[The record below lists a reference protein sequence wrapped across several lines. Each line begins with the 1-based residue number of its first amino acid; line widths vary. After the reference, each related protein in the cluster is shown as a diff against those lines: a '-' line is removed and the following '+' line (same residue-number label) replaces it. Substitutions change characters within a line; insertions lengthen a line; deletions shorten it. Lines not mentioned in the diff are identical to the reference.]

1 MNKSKTISDQM
12 DINKLS
18 QNDIKDFTKSL
29 NKDTKTILADTKK
42 IVENR
47 ADNAVGGESSDAD
60 LVFNFAYKLRDV
72 LPLNN
77 FMRGRDENNFYQIKE
92 FTVKDMKHFT
102 DVVLCVAMEK
112 NADDIADNDS
122 YFYRVL
128 RDIAV
133 SVIYELKYKVIQK
146 GADSKYFST
155 PTGRRPKEIYISFS
169 DVNKFDKLKTK
180 YSGGKPADYVSFQTF
195 NAIANFRLLGKENPD
210 DTKSTLLKKLE
221 SLQNYLVKNKI
232 LSSNPITKA
241 AEIEATNFVVAD
253 LMLMLDRD
261 NQFKQIADT
270 LTFITDDEPQ
280 LDEDQKEGLAN
291 FHKHIGNVQF
301 IKYDNKKVA
310 KAITAQTGEDF
321 LKQAKSIN

>member
-18 QNDIKDFTKSL
+18 ENDIKDFTKSL
-29 NKDTKTILADTKK
+29 NKDIKTILADTKK

-146 GADSKYFST
+146 GADGKYFST

-195 NAIANFRLLGKENPD
+195 NAIANFRLLGKENEND
-210 DTKSTLLKKLE
+210 LKSTLLKKLE

-232 LSSNPITKA
+232 LSTDPTIKA
-241 AEIEATNFVVAD
+241 AEIDATNFVVAD

>member
-1 MNKSKTISDQM
+1 MDKSKTISDQM

-18 QNDIKDFTKSL
+18 EKDIKNFTKSL

-72 LPLNN
+72 LPLKN
-77 FMRGRDENNFYQIKE
+77 FMRGRDENNFSQLNE
-92 FTVKDMKHFT
+92 FTVADMKLFT
-102 DVVLCVAMEK
+102 DVVLCVAMEE
-112 NADDIADNDS
+112 NADSIAENDS

-128 RDIAV
+128 RDIACPI
-133 SVIYELKYKVIQK
+133 IYELKYKVIQK
-146 GADSKYFST
+146 GADGKFFST
-155 PTGRRPKEIYISFS
+155 PIGRRPKEIYISFS

-180 YSGGKPADYVSFQTF
+180 YSGGKPADYVSFSTF
-195 NAIANFRLLGKENPD
+195 NAIANFRLLGKEND
-210 DTKSTLLKKLE
+210 NDSKSPLLRKLE
-221 SLQNYLVKNKI
+221 SLYNYLVKNKI
-232 LSSNPITKA
+232 LSQDPTIKA
-241 AEIEATNFVVAD
+241 EEINCINFVIFD

-261 NQFKQIADT
+261 GQFNQIADT
-270 LTFITDDEPQ
+270 LTQIADSEPQ

-291 FHKHIGNVQF
+291 FHKHIGNIHF
-301 IKYDNKKVA
+301 GKFDSKKVS
-310 KAITAQTGEDF
+310 KVITAQTGEDF

>member
-1 MNKSKTISDQM
+1 MKHNNLIKISGSVASVTDR
-12 DINKLS
+12 DDLS
-18 QNDIKDFTKSL
+18 
-29 NKDTKTILADTKK
+29 
-42 IVENR
+42 VR
-47 ADNAVGGESSDAD
+47 AWDLSEKAVGGESSDAD
-60 LVFNFAYKLRDV
+60 LVFNFAYKLRDI

-169 DVNKFDKLKTK
+169 DVNKFDILISK
-180 YSGGKPADYVSFQTF
+180 YSGGKPAEYVSFQTF

-232 LSSNPITKA
+232 LSSDPTTKA
-241 AEIEATNFVVAD
+241 AEIDATNFVIAD

-280 LDEDQKEGLAN
+280 LDAEEKEGLAN